1 MSDRLSVCPSIT
13 PTLLHASPSDF
24 TRIFIPTPGRFSHAF
39 RSSFPFLISAV
50 TLKLIQ
56 MTLPLFQSPLSR
68 SRRFITPPFHCSNSE
83 CPKLSGWCAG
93 FIGCG
98 IEPRLSNLVFFL
110 TLRPGRRRVAFTSLL
125 NVEIPVK
132 NMLNLDKQVPKKEQ

>member
-1 MSDRLSVCPSIT
+1 MSDCLSVCPSIT

-83 CPKLSGWCAG
+83 CQKLSGWCAG

-98 IEPRLSNLVFFL
+98 IEPRRSNLVFFL
-110 TLRPGRRRVAFTSLL
+110 NSSTWTTPGSVYKSVQCGNTCK
-125 NVEIPVK
+125 EYVK
-132 NMLNLDKQVPKKEQ
+132 SG